1 MPISRPSLKHNM
13 RTGSLIQWQE
23 PYNDDPSLIKDAGLG
38 IVMKIK
44 EHVYSPESS
53 TGFCEELKYTVFDV
67 YRNKFN
73 DIITLSEDYISL
85 KE

>member
-1 MPISRPSLKHNM
+1 M
-13 RTGSLIQWQE
+13 
-23 PYNDDPSLIKDAGLG
+23 G
-38 IVMKIK
+38 IIVKIK
-44 EHVYSPESS
+44 EHVYEGGTLNGP
-53 TGFCEELKYTVFDV
+53 GKELRYTVFDV

>member
-1 MPISRPSLKHNM
+1 M
-13 RTGSLIQWQE
+13 RIGSLIQWRL
-23 PYNDDPSLIKDAGLG
+23 PYDDGLGIIKDAGMG
-38 IVMKIK
+38 IIVKIK
-44 EHVYSPESS
+44 EHVYEGGTLNGP
-53 TGFCEELKYTVFDV
+53 GKELRYTVFDV